1 MKHILFS
8 TTLLA
13 LLAGGIAEVAAVP
26 AYPKPIEITQS
37 DGSKISIRIIGDEFS
52 HYTLSDEGY
61 TLTGGPDGDYYYA
74 TLAADGTLA
83 PTSVKAR
90 PVAAKA
96 SGRPP
101 STP

>member
-37 DGSKISIRIIGDEFS
+37 DGSKISIRIIGD
-52 HYTLSDEGY
+52 
-61 TLTGGPDGDYYYA
+61 
-74 TLAADGTLA
+74 
-83 PTSVKAR
+83 
-90 PVAAKA
+90 
-96 SGRPP
+96 
-101 STP
+101 